1 MIITER
7 NAVKRPVQ
15 QQKEKKKKEIWN
27 QDCTCQSKQLASQDI
42 VSHTGV
48 TVKVD
53 PQHWRNANTGEDP
66 HVFHSMTSRHFS
78 SKDTAPDRNKN
89 FE

>member
-15 QQKEKKKKEIWN
+15 QQKKRKKKRKEIWN
-27 QDCTCQSKQLASQDI
+27 QDCTCQSKQLTSRRHS

-66 HVFHSMTSRHFS
+66 QVFQFPFNDQRPFQ
-78 SKDTAPDRNKN
+78 
-89 FE
+89 F